1 MADFFSNSPRTMNPS
16 QNLPPWLKPKKLPAR
31 LKLGVAWY
39 SHDHWKLV
47 KEASVDQDR
56 FEASYA
62 EWVEMAERALK
73 DFAAAGLEVEKSY
86 IHADELLAWC
96 IAHDKTNDAAARA
109 EFVAQQGI
117 RSDKI
122 EP

>member
-1 MADFFSNSPRTMNPS
+1 MNPKHD
-16 QNLPPWLKPKKLPAR
+16 LPPWLRPKKLPAK

-39 SHDHWKLV
+39 SPDNWKLV

-73 DFAAAGLEVEKSY
+73 DFTAAGLDAEKSY
-86 IHADELLAWC
+86 IHANELLAWC
-96 IAHDKTNDAAARA
+96 IAHNKTNDASARA